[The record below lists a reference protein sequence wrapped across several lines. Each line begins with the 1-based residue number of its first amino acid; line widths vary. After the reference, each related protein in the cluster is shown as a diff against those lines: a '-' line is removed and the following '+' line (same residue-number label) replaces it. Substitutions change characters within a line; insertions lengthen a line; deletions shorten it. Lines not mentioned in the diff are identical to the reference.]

1 MLDSGRFTL
10 YVDGARV
17 GEEEFLIREERGG
30 AVGPIYQASGEQRLK
45 LEGRT
50 MLIAVAIEATGARP
64 RPRRYEAQV
73 NGGSATSVVA
83 RVIADRLRLEIRS
96 PTGEEMKE
104 FLVRGRTAIL
114 DRYIAHHYFFVGRL
128 LGDQAQT
135 AIEAVAP
142 RTREKTR
149 YRVENR
155 GSETIRIGDR
165 EFATRHLVLTPD
177 SGEPRHVWL
186 DGDRVIRVTV
196 PDEGFTAERSDE
208 VSPSPSSSRGTS

>member
-1 MLDSGRFTL
+1 M
-10 YVDGARV
+10 DGARV

-30 AVGPIYQASGEQRLK
+30 AAGPVYQASGAQRLK

-50 MLIAVAIEATGARP
+50 MLVSVAIEATGTRP

-96 PTGEEMKE
+96 PSGEHMKE

-128 LGDQAQT
+128 LGDETGT

-142 RTREKTR
+142 RTQQKMR
-149 YRVENR
+149 YRVEDR
-155 GSETIRIGDR
+155 GSERIRIGDR
-165 EFATRHLVLTPD
+165 EFTTRHLMLSPD

-196 PDEGFTAERSDE
+196 PDEGFIAERSDE
-208 VSPSPSSSRGTS
+208 VDSSPSSSRGTS